1 MLEVAL
7 RLLAGMALTSIS
19 HGYQSLSATTEPASA
34 FFRPAQCYYRCWV
47 SCASVF
53 TDNRVYPA
61 GTVPKARAPPMSQ
74 CSVSSINVAGTGDMM
89 ARDGITF
96 SIVVELEADVL
107 SRRSTSS
114 TIVPVLAQPAPL
126 GAGELGDYLA
136 EFH

>member
-1 MLEVAL
+1 MLLPLLGIL
-7 RLLAGMALTSIS
+7 RFSV
-19 HGYQSLSATTEPASA
+19 YRQSRLSGRNCSKSP
-34 FFRPAQCYYRCWV
+34 
-47 SCASVF
+47 
-53 TDNRVYPA
+53 
-61 GTVPKARAPPMSQ
+61 RAPMSQ

-89 ARDGITF
+89 GLNSRDGITF